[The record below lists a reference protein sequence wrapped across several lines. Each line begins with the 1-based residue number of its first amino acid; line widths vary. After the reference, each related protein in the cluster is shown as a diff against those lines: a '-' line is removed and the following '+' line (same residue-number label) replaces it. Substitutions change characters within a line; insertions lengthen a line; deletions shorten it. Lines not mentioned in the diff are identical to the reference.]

1 MMIRWRIAL
10 VLVCGLVLP
19 GLAGPLA
26 TTAQAGVTVYL
37 EPVDARTGES
47 IFDGCFVLQNFSNE
61 GCDENGDGRISYEGV
76 PAGDY
81 LVVQTVDAEGYET
94 LDPVE
99 ITVRD
104 SPDEQSFEIELEPI
118 GDVQQPSGDDGGV
131 TVRFQTIDA
140 SDSSAITEVC
150 YILVDASLEG
160 CDSNG
165 DGLIGF
171 ADVPPGVYTVQQTQG
186 AAGYLP
192 VGDFPIIVNV
202 HDAEQVWGVEM
213 ARRRFNVDSANI
225 SVVPFDVNTAEALP
239 GACVI
244 LHGGSIEGCDENGD
258 GRIGF
263 EDVVTG
269 SYLLSQT
276 AAPSGYHPTYDRWV
290 HVQGNGQIFLEQWP
304 NESGDPTIGETAV
317 DVALVTR
324 HPETGELLTGACYI
338 ILDASIE
345 GCDENED
352 GQVDFEDVSPGTY
365 EVTQTNA
372 PDGFDEIDDFTIQ
385 INNFDPGQ
393 SMLIVQREE
402 QYEPGF
408 RNVSVVIF
416 DWDTD
421 ERITSDNACAVLVD
435 FSNEGCD
442 LNEDG
447 QVDFQDIP
455 VGEYVVE
462 VTGLPDGYEPYFDE
476 DFLFVDDEN
485 PLSIVTIY
493 VPVVRE

>member
-1 MMIRWRIAL
+1 
-10 VLVCGLVLP
+10 
-19 GLAGPLA
+19 
-26 TTAQAGVTVYL
+26 
-37 EPVDARTGES
+37 
-47 IFDGCFVLQNFSNE
+47 VLQDFSNE
-61 GCDENGDGRISYEGV
+61 GCDENGDGLIRFEGV

-81 LVVQTVDAEGYET
+81 LVVQTVDADGYET

-104 SPDEQSFEIELEPI
+104 SPAEQTFTIELEPT
-118 GDVQQPSGDDGGV
+118 GNVLQPNQPEDEGGV
-131 TVRFQTIDA
+131 TVLFQTIDA
-140 SDSSAITEVC
+140 SDSSAITEAC
-150 YILVDASLEG
+150 YTLLDASLEG
-160 CDSNG
+160 CDTNG

-186 AAGYLP
+186 VAGYLP

-213 ARRRFNVDSANI
+213 ARQRFNVDSADI
-225 SVVPFDVNTAEALP
+225 SVVPFDVNTAETLP
-239 GACVI
+239 GACAI

-258 GRIGF
+258 GQITF
-263 EDVVTG
+263 EDVVPG
-269 SYLLSQT
+269 SYLLSET
-276 AAPSGYHPTYDRWV
+276 AAPAGYHPTYDRWV

-304 NESGDPTIGETAV
+304 IEDEDPNLTETAV

-365 EVTQTNA
+365 EVTQTSA
-372 PDGFDEIDDFTIQ
+372 PDGFDEIDDFTVQ
-385 INNFDPGQ
+385 INNFDPVQ
-393 SMLIVQREE
+393 PMLIVQRED

-421 ERITSDNACAVLVD
+421 ERIMSDNACAVLVD